1 MTVVTFDPVSQSYRL
16 VEKVV
21 QRTTVLRSP
30 FSPREELSK
39 ARRPSQLNVTEALV
53 YVQEG
58 RDLVVGYGLVFNIR
72 VRFGIQYVY

>member
-1 MTVVTFDPVSQSYRL
+1 MYLTVVIFDPVSQSYRL

-39 ARRPSQLNVTEALV
+39 ARRPSQLNFTEALV

-58 RDLVVGYGLVFNIR
+58 RAFEVG
-72 VRFGIQYVY
+72 